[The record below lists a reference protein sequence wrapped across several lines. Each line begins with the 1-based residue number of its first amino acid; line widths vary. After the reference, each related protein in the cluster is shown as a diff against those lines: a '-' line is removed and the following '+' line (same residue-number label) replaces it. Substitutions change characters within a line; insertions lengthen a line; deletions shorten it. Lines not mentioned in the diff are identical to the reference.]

1 MDPLTRNLMDELA
14 RLRRLRDAT
23 LAILRREG
31 PSREEKLQA
40 IERAFQGEPA
50 IQGER
55 DEDAETEEARDRE
68 RLS

>member
-1 MDPLTRNLMDELA
+1 MSDPVLRHLEDELA

-31 PSREEKLQA
+31 LGPDEKLHA
-40 IERAFQGEPA
+40 VERAFQGERD
-50 IQGER
+50 E
-55 DEDAETEEARDRE
+55 DEDAEETADRE